1 MFSHIKK
8 RNLMKSENGEPAG
21 ALCLLEAA
29 LSVWAV
35 SE

>member
-21 ALCLLEAA
+21 ALRLLEAA